1 MDYEF
6 AGLPLHVLLV
16 HLVVIAV
23 PLTALCTV
31 LAAVWPAARRRLGVV
46 TPIIALVT
54 LIAVPI
60 TTDAGQ
66 WLEARVHITP
76 LIAAHAALGLT
87 MLPWAVAVFIVALL
101 QWAWFR
107 FGSGQGAC
115 ESGAPR
121 RSTLILAVAVAVTAV
136 GSVVTVVQIGEAGAR
151 AVWTGSFVEHPAV
164 GRLLR
169 PRSAAG

>member
-6 AGLPLHVLLV
+6 AGLPLHILLV
-16 HLVVIAV
+16 HVVVIAV

-31 LAAVWPAARRRLGVV
+31 LAAVWPAARRRLGIV
-46 TPIIALVT
+46 TPIIALLT

-76 LIAAHAALGLT
+76 LIIAHAALGLT

-101 QWAWFR
+101 QWVWFR
-107 FGSGQGAC
+107 FGTARVP
-115 ESGAPR
+115 AKAAR
-121 RSTLILAVAVAVTAV
+121 LTITLILALAVAVTAV
-136 GSVVTVVQIGEAGAR
+136 GSVITVVQIGEAGAR
-151 AVWTGSFVEHPAV
+151 AVWTGSFVNTPQ
-164 GRLLR
+164 
-169 PRSAAG
+169 

>member
-16 HLVVIAV
+16 HFVVIAV

-31 LAAVWPAARRRLGVV
+31 LAAVWSAARRRLGVV

-60 TTDAGQ
+60 TTDAGL
-66 WLEARVHITP
+66 WLEARVHVTP

-87 MLPWAVAVFIVALL
+87 MLPWAIAVFIVALL
-101 QWAWFR
+101 QWGWFR
-107 FGSGQGAC
+107 FGTAQIPSKVLRQVA
-115 ESGAPR
+115 
-121 RSTLILAVAVAVTAV
+121 TVVLAVAVAVTTV

-151 AVWTGSFVEHPAV
+151 AVWTGRFVETPQ
-164 GRLLR
+164 
-169 PRSAAG
+169 

>member
-1 MDYEF
+1 MDYEI

-23 PLTALCTV
+23 PLTALCMV

-60 TTDAGQ
+60 TTDAGL

-87 MLPWAVAVFIVALL
+87 MLPWAVAVFIVAVL

-107 FGSGQGAC
+107 FGTTQLPAK
-115 ESGAPR
+115 ALR
-121 RSTLILAVAVAVTAV
+121 LVATVVLAFAVAVTAV

-151 AVWTGSFVEHPAV
+151 AVWTGRFVETPQ
-164 GRLLR
+164 
-169 PRSAAG
+169 

>member
-1 MDYEF
+1 MDYEI

-31 LAAVWPAARRRLGVV
+31 LAAVWPAARRRLGAV
-46 TPIIALVT
+46 TPVIALVT

-60 TTDAGQ
+60 TTDAGL
-66 WLEARVHITP
+66 WLEARVHVTP

-87 MLPWAVAVFIVALL
+87 MLPWSVAVFIVALL

-107 FGSGQGAC
+107 FGTRQVPSKAVRVV
-115 ESGAPR
+115 A
-121 RSTLILAVAVAVTAV
+121 TAVLAVAVGVTAV
-136 GSVVTVVQIGEAGAR
+136 CSVVTVVRIGEAGAR
-151 AVWTGSFVEHPAV
+151 AVWTGSFVDTPQ
-164 GRLLR
+164 
-169 PRSAAG
+169 

>member
-16 HLVVIAV
+16 HFVVIAV

-46 TPIIALVT
+46 TPIIALAT

-60 TTDAGQ
+60 TTDAGL

-87 MLPWAVAVFIVALL
+87 MLPWTVAVFVVALL

-107 FGSGQGAC
+107 FGRPLVPSKAL
-115 ESGAPR
+115 
-121 RSTLILAVAVAVTAV
+121 RSVATIVLAVAVAVTAV

-151 AVWTGSFVEHPAV
+151 AVWTGLFVETPQ
-164 GRLLR
+164 
-169 PRSAAG
+169 

>member
-16 HLVVIAV
+16 HFVVIAV

-46 TPIIALVT
+46 TPIIALAT

-60 TTDAGQ
+60 TTDAGL

-87 MLPWAVAVFIVALL
+87 MLPWAVAVFVVALL

-107 FGSGQGAC
+107 FGKAQLSSKALRLV
-115 ESGAPR
+115 A
-121 RSTLILAVAVAVTAV
+121 TLVLAVAVAVTAV

-151 AVWTGSFVEHPAV
+151 AVWTGRFIETPQ
-164 GRLLR
+164 
-169 PRSAAG
+169 

>member
-1 MDYEF
+1 MGYEF

-16 HLVVIAV
+16 HFVVIAV
-23 PLTALCTV
+23 PLTALCMV
-31 LAAVWPAARRRLGVV
+31 LAAVWPTARRRLGAV
-46 TPIIALVT
+46 TPILALLT

-60 TTDAGQ
+60 TTDAGL

-107 FGSGQGAC
+107 FG
-115 ESGAPR
+115 APR
-121 RSTLILAVAVAVTAV
+121 VPSKSLRRVATVILALAVAVAAV

-151 AVWTGSFVEHPAV
+151 AVWTGLFVETPQ
-164 GRLLR
+164 
-169 PRSAAG
+169 

>member
-16 HLVVIAV
+16 HFVVIAV

-31 LAAVWPAARRRLGVV
+31 LAAAWPAARRRLGVV

-60 TTDAGQ
+60 TTDAGL

-76 LIAAHAALGLT
+76 LIIAHAALGLT

-101 QWAWFR
+101 QWVWFR
-107 FGSGQGAC
+107 FGTARMP
-115 ESGAPR
+115 AKAAR
-121 RSTLILAVAVAVTAV
+121 LTITLILAAAVAVTAV

-151 AVWTGSFVEHPAV
+151 AVWTGRFVNTPQ
-164 GRLLR
+164 
-169 PRSAAG
+169 